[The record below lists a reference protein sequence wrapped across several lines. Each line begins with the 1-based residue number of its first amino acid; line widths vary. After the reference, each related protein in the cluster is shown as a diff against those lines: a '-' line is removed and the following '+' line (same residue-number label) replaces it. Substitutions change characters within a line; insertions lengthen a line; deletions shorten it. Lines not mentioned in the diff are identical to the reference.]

1 MWRTLLIPCASF
13 SRRLRMFQDN
23 SGKRYR
29 TYSQYLKDKFGEKIY
44 KVTLNANL
52 GCPNR
57 DGTKSFGGCIFCDD
71 VGSFSQAH
79 DLNLSISEQV
89 STGIDNLEKRFHA
102 KKFIAYLQ
110 SYSNTYGN
118 IQTLKPIYDATVNN
132 DKIVGLSIG
141 TRPDCVDEEK
151 IDLIQTYT
159 DTKEVWIEYGLQSIN
174 DKTLMLINRSHTAQE
189 FINAVKITQN
199 KGIKISAHVI
209 LGLKGENREDMMRT
223 AKALADL
230 GIDGVKLHSLCILKN
245 SKLEPLYEKGEWTV
259 LEEDE
264 YVDLVCSFMEL
275 LPENVIIHRLAGNG
289 YKKSLL
295 APLWL
300 GQKFK
305 TLNKIDNWFE
315 EHNSWQ
321 GKYYN

>member
-1 MWRTLLIPCASF
+1 
-13 SRRLRMFQDN
+13 MFTDN

-29 TYSQYLKDKFGEKIY
+29 TYSQYLKDLFGEKVY

-57 DGTKSFGGCIFCDD
+57 DGTKSFGGCIFCDET
-71 VGSFSQAH
+71 GSFSRAH
-79 DLNLSISEQV
+79 DENLSIKNQLI
-89 STGIDNLEKRFHA
+89 TGIENLEKRFHA

-110 SYSNTYGN
+110 SYSNTYGE
-118 IQTLKPIYDATVNN
+118 ISLLKQIYDDAINN
-132 DKIVGLSIG
+132 PKVVGLSIG
-141 TRPDCVDEEK
+141 TRPDCVDKEK
-151 IDLIQTYT
+151 IDLISTYSK
-159 DTKEVWIEYGLQSIN
+159 DKEVWIEYGLQSIH
-174 DKTLMLINRSHTAQE
+174 DKTLELINRSHTAQD
-189 FINAVKITQN
+189 FINAVKLTQN
-199 KGIKISAHVI
+199 QGIKISAHVI
-209 LGLKGENREDMMRT
+209 LGLVNETKSEMLET
-223 AKALADL
+223 AKALADI
-230 GIDGVKLHSLCILKN
+230 GIDGVKLHALCVLKN
-245 SKLEPLYEKGEWTV
+245 SKLEPLYKSGELRI

-264 YVDLVCSFMEL
+264 YVDLACSFMEL

-315 EHNSWQ
+315 INNSWQ
-321 GKYYN
+321 GKLNNSH